1 MVLIFWWE
9 QTESCIYLETRRYTN
24 LNIKVAAWKT
34 FRPRPLDCRAPHR
47 CWLLSRIGDPRRP
60 PENRASPAPHPGLT
74 PGRERGQQKETKQT
88 QMLIY
93 VLLYLFSIN
102 LLFTSVFYA
111 KTLVKGK
118 GLQHLAH
125 FVRRETWK
133 WKQTNA
139 FQLRPPEDRRELLS
153 SLRILSVKEKGAG
166 RLFFFF
172 FSVFCESESRSVLS
186 DFSDPMDYTV
196 HGISRPEYWSG
207 QPFLSSG
214 DLPNPG
220 IELGSPALHADSLP
234 SEPPGKPFKFPI
246 FLQKIKWIWTAFTTG
261 KSTSSDCLYFLVLTP
276 PPVTHTLVQTV
287 STLLSNS
294 IHHRCALCALRM
306 FSMPRS

>member
-1 MVLIFWWE
+1 MA
-9 QTESCIYLETRRYTN
+9 T
-24 LNIKVAAWKT
+24 WKA
-34 FRPRPLDCRAPHR
+34 FRPRPLECRAPHR
-47 CWLLSRIGDPRRP
+47 CCLLSRIGDPRRP
-60 PENRASPAPHPGLT
+60 PENRALRAPHPGLT
-74 PGRERGQQKETKQT
+74 PGRERGKQKETKQT

-125 FVRRETWK
+125 FVRRETRK

-172 FSVFCESESRSVLS
+172 FFFSVFCESESRSVLS

-196 HGISRPEYWSG
+196 HGILQARILEWAAFPFFKGSS
-207 QPFLSSG
+207 QPR
-214 DLPNPG
+214 N
-220 IELGSPALHADSLP
+220 
-234 SEPPGKPFKFPI
+234 
-246 FLQKIKWIWTAFTTG
+246 
-261 KSTSSDCLYFLVLTP
+261 
-276 PPVTHTLVQTV
+276 
-287 STLLSNS
+287 
-294 IHHRCALCALRM
+294 
-306 FSMPRS
+306 

>member
-24 LNIKVAAWKT
+24 LNIKVATWKA
-34 FRPRPLDCRAPHR
+34 FRPRPLECRAPHR

-60 PENRASPAPHPGLT
+60 PENRALRAPHPGLT
-74 PGRERGQQKETKQT
+74 PGRERGKQKETKQT

-172 FSVFCESESRSVLS
+172 SFLWKWKSLS
-186 DFSDPMDYTV
+186 PVRLFRP
-196 HGISRPEYWSG
+196 HGLYSPWNLQARILEWAAFPFFRGSS
-207 QPFLSSG
+207 QPRNWTGVSCIARGFFTKWATR
-214 DLPNPG
+214 
-220 IELGSPALHADSLP
+220 EAL
-234 SEPPGKPFKFPI
+234 
-246 FLQKIKWIWTAFTTG
+246 
-261 KSTSSDCLYFLVLTP
+261 
-276 PPVTHTLVQTV
+276 
-287 STLLSNS
+287 
-294 IHHRCALCALRM
+294 
-306 FSMPRS
+306 